1 MQNLKR
7 FSRLKTS
14 YKTQQANYSDKY
26 SKHFPQGVGNFDADS
41 VRELRKLESSMEAI
55 VKATPREERLKYEGL
70 WTEKDKFNLD
80 AASFQEPDPFDTN
93 DEFPKEYDKLDL
105 QTNEGFGKAIS
116 YLSVDKATQIMEHPS
131 VKIPYFLSEEI
142 LKVGRHT
149 RVTAAGRIFSFSV
162 LIMMGCGKGTAGLGY
177 GRGPTVPQAT
187 EMAKLNAEKNIMSLV
202 LHRGNSIGAD
212 IKHKYKK
219 SYVRMKACRTGWG
232 TNAGWDMKIVLDSF
246 GITDVSANL
255 GGSRNKATRYRAIF
269 LGLMKGVRTKEEVS
283 RILGRK
289 LFNKQK
295 MWYNG
300 ME

>member
-1 MQNLKR
+1 MLNLRVSKR
-7 FSRLKTS
+7 FVGRRNANMRYYAQLGQIPVGAGS
-14 YKTQQANYSDKY
+14 YDA
-26 SKHFPQGVGNFDADS
+26 HGVRD
-41 VRELRKLESSMEAI
+41 LRKIEGAMEDI
-55 VKATPREERLKYEGL
+55 INRTPREFREKYEEL
-70 WTEKDKFNLD
+70 WTDKDNFDLG
-80 AASFQEPDPFDTN
+80 ASQQGEPNPFDSTE
-93 DEFPKEYDKLDL
+93 DFPKPYDKLDL
-105 QTNEGFGKAIS
+105 NTNEGFGKAIS
-116 YLSVDKATQIMEHPS
+116 YLSVDKTTQIMQHPT
-131 VKIPYFLSEEI
+131 VKIPYYITEEI

-149 RVTAAGRIFSFSV
+149 RVTAAGRVFSFSV

-177 GRGPTVPQAT
+177 GRGPTIPQAT
-187 EMAKLNAEKNIMSLV
+187 DMAKLNAEKNIMSLV

-212 IKHKYKK
+212 IKFKYKK

-269 LGLMKGVRTKEEVS
+269 MGLMKGVRTKEEVS

-295 MWYNG
+295 MWYNAS
-300 ME
+300 E